1 MDRETVKTNYR
12 NGLLIGG
19 GAAAIFALSFIVSM
33 LYIAG

>member
-12 NGLLIGG
+12 NGLLLGM
-19 GAAAIFALSFIVSM
+19 GAASIFALSFLISM